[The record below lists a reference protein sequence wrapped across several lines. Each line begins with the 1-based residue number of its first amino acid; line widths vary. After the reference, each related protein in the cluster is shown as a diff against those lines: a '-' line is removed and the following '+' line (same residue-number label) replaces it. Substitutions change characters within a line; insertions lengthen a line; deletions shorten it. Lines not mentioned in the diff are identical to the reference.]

1 MIVTAVAAAAVV
13 KIAVLVVVVVLV
25 LVVVVVVVVAVVI
38 INSPFQPGAFST
50 GSTTAT
56 YKKVPIF
63 FIQSYFKKP

>member
-1 MIVTAVAAAAVV
+1 MIMIIIVV
-13 KIAVLVVVVVLV
+13 IIIEIMIIMLKTILRI
-25 LVVVVVVVVAVVI
+25 AVVI

-63 FIQSYFKKP
+63 FTQSYFKKP